1 VASRRKLVVGNWKMH
16 GSLSTASDLAWAI
29 CVGVGGNV
37 WKGRDIEV
45 VLCPVS
51 AHLSALSGKLV
62 NAVKL
67 GAQNAHPADRG
78 AFTGELSMSMLGEL
92 GCQYVIVGHSER
104 RQLFA
109 ESNIAVAAKVKA
121 ALVAEL
127 TPILCVGET
136 LAERQAGELEKVI
149 HAQLSEVIARVGID
163 ALANI
168 VIAYEP
174 VWAIGTGQTAT
185 PEQAQEVHAMI
196 RTHIANMNA
205 EVASGV
211 QIIYGG
217 SVKPENAA
225 DLFSQA
231 DIDGGLIG
239 GAALDA
245 HSFTAICQAAAAA

>member
-1 VASRRKLVVGNWKMH
+1 MH
-16 GSLSTASDLAWAI
+16 GSLATASELAWA
-29 CVGVGGNV
+29 VGVGVGDSKG
-37 WKGRDIEV
+37 KGRNIDV

-51 AHLSALSGKLV
+51 AHLSSLSDRLI
-62 NAVKL
+62 NSVKL
-67 GAQNAHPADRG
+67 GAQNAHSAASG

-92 GCQYVIVGHSER
+92 GCEYVIVGHSER

-121 ALVAEL
+121 ALLYEV

-136 LAERQAGELEKVI
+136 LEQREAGQLEAVI
-149 HAQLSEVIARVGID
+149 YAQLGEVLARIGID
-163 ALANI
+163 AFAKI

-174 VWAIGTGQTAT
+174 VWAIGTGKTAS

-196 RTHIANMNA
+196 RARIARESA
-205 EVASGV
+205 EIASGV
-211 QIIYGG
+211 RILYGG
-217 SVKPENAA
+217 SVKPDNAA

-239 GAALDA
+239 GAALDSD
-245 HSFTAICQAAAAA
+245 SFTAICQAASAA